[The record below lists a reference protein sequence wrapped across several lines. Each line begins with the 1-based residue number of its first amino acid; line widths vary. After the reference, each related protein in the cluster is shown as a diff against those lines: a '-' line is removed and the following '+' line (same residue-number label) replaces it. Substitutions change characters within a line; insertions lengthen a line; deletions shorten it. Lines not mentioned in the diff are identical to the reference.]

1 MLADIMA
8 YMSRLIVSREGVLIS
23 FPGSIFGLEPRLKV
37 LGNMIV

>member
-8 YMSRLIVSREGVLIS
+8 YMSRLIVSHEGVLVS
-23 FPGSIFGLEPRLKV
+23 FPGSLFSLEPRLKV